1 MKKWVRNLSF
11 TLLLV
16 ALVCLVLFV
25 FPTPAPSS
33 PIVES
38 SSVSLPLGSVPAFSS
53 FERITSFVKGFFS
66 EIPVPVSEVV
76 TISSPMD
83 EPLFSPSVLTPANQ
97 NVLCVYN
104 RNSALSTQVCAYYLQ
119 KRPGARSLGVSI
131 PDDAFAEYW
140 RASKELL
147 HVDTFYNLVINP
159 VLAYT
164 ADKPEITHL
173 AVAKD
178 VPFLVWD
185 PATGHGRDSA
195 AGYLMMPYGSN
206 QTPVAFYPGGLL
218 SQPYTSLWVNPYAN
232 AGIHFNRELYR
243 NSSGGYTLRFVAS
256 WLQGYTLE
264 DIQHTIDK
272 AVAPAQNRSEVT
284 WLLDKDTDNFS
295 VYEQDLAE
303 LTRDL
308 LYRSVSSSRISVQS
322 DNLVPLT
329 SPTPV
334 LGYYGPGYYHAGY
347 PHTWVTESSLF
358 SPTLAVANRSI
369 YGTIESYAAFSAF
382 GNASHFNM
390 TDPAGIQSK
399 IVDSFTARAF
409 GGTAYSNSFA
419 GAVGAVDEPGQAGLT
434 FALRGLFRNYAQGLT
449 FAESAAGIVNM
460 RGPIIA
466 FGDPLMRISD
476 SLLKQPFGAFCS
488 AGAECMSGLCE
499 ADINSTLRCVSR
511 EIIPGGS
518 CLLPRAYD
526 LTHYINATSYC
537 QTSISTFTC
546 LNGQTSTTTCPE
558 STLCKQFT
566 SALTQARCLLS
577 HGERSLSPS
586 LCYSNETGFDLFG
599 NSRCVSA
606 SGRCSYGVSDIELNN
621 ATTMCLGRAH
631 RFSCLNGN
639 WSVPV
644 VDCTCASSAAEC
656 VEQQRPPFL
665 LSPSNYTFGDVQAV
679 SFFVLA
685 NATHPLKSFFNVTRY
700 SLTHTLFSI
709 NATSGQVTNSSS
721 LSPGMYLLPIVLSD
735 FFLNRNT
742 TSVTVQISLPLDVM
756 PPVIISPT
764 PLSLIYGQ
772 SVGVTFSAQDNIL
785 VDTFSVNDSRFTIS
799 RNGLLTNKTALG
811 AGIYTL
817 NVSVNDSRNNINST
831 LYRVTINPLSSSVS
845 LTLNGVASNVSIVSG
860 QGTLLSASRIKG
872 ESTMSLRVDGLEVNN
887 SASLILNR
895 INITVLGNHSVNVS
909 HASTQNYSAN
919 STVVYIEV
927 REGVDVVSPFFTS
940 IPANVI
946 LDYGSSVTAVF
957 SASDNRGNVNYF
969 VNDSRFN
976 ISQSG
981 LLTNKTAL
989 GAGIY
994 NINVSVNDSRNNIN
1008 STLYRVT
1015 INPISSSVSL
1025 TLNGVASNVSIVS
1038 GQGTLLSASRMK
1050 GESTMSLRVDGLEV
1064 NNSASLIL
1072 NRLNLTVLGNHSVN
1086 VSHAS
1091 TQNYSANSTVV
1102 YIEVRGALDS
1112 TPPQVILVSPASG
1125 TLTRAARVWFAAN
1138 FSDGIALTNATLR
1151 IWNST
1156 NSLIN
1161 ITSRTITGTSNF
1173 TNISVTLPAQGNY
1186 SWNYLA
1192 LDSNNNLAFNHSNFS
1207 IQYSFDCVPGATL
1220 ACPVLVD
1227 ARLVNGVNNAC
1238 DAQGRWTNVSTCQ
1251 YMRQGVV
1258 FLSNLTHTYAGTSHR
1273 ALVSTEPVGLQANV
1287 TYNGRSALPVAGGN
1301 YTVVATILN
1310 ESYEGNVTGRLEI
1323 RPALQSL
1330 QVPDFGIHRVFDE
1343 RVITG
1348 ITSAG
1353 FAPMFEVVSG
1363 GETFE
1368 VVTGDSLLTGNVIS
1382 PLETRTGLL
1391 LRAWDWV
1398 KRYFDFAEQNTFT
1411 PSLSP
1416 STLSNGTRIRFI
1428 QPGNLTLRAVH
1439 AGNENYSSA
1448 LPIERTIQVRP
1459 AFKTVQLGEWANQ
1472 NDFINLNATHSLE
1485 VNIIRNETIGYLNDM
1500 IEFQLYVAGVKK
1512 EGYTYRSIS
1521 VFEGK
1526 GDLFIVEF
1534 GNYDRYIVEYIGA
1547 SDAISSLKQVKLIY
1561 SPHTVQLGEWAG
1573 LYDLIQINS
1582 SYSVV
1587 PVLIANASEG
1597 FKNDHISLN
1606 KYFNG
1611 INQHTGPGTDTFSE
1625 GKVLV
1630 NDGFLA
1636 SGQLYLLEYLGNST
1650 IPMTGL
1656 QVRLTYL
1663 SPFACSD
1670 SDSGLDYSIRGV
1682 LTAGNVGSSV
1692 DLEDYC
1698 SDASHLKEYFC
1709 DSNRPTSFENIA
1721 CPNGCVNGSCV
1732 DMPCTSFNYSSWGA
1746 CNSSGQ
1752 QTRIV
1757 IGPASCSNV
1766 TPILNQSCTYV
1777 PPICEP
1783 NSIIS
1788 CDEVAHST
1796 FTGYKRSCNA
1806 LGTSYVANN
1815 TCSYTCHTGFVNTG
1829 TLTSPLCVQSTTC
1842 TPGATTACAPL
1853 AHASVTGYAN
1863 TCNALG
1869 TGFITTNGTVENTCV
1884 YRCDPHYHS
1893 NETACVSRSSA
1904 FARPTLRLIREPE
1917 GLFVFPN
1924 ETNTSYI
1931 VFGSTFEETRL
1942 GNLSVTIEQ
1951 EDEREAFV
1959 IVRNVSLR
1967 GDEVK
1972 TIILKTKRTRSNAV
1986 CIADR
1991 SDIVNH
1997 SDIERR
2003 CFVLACPGVN
2013 GSYTC
2018 EKLDDRFLISGL
2030 RHSGVIETR
2039 IVQVTNDTFVALP
2052 PSSPSPLFSSNR
2064 TSWATTPNF
2073 NASGVAPYTPSIISA
2088 DSNSSYTP
2096 PRAPQQSAIERLADT
2111 IAGGNQ
2117 TLLFIEIGSFVFIV
2131 LLLIIV
2137 LVAWQHFARQ
2147 QSGS

>member
-399 IVDSFTARAF
+399 IVDSFSSRAF

-419 GAVGAVDEPGQAGLT
+419 GALGAVEEPGQNGIT
-434 FALRGLFRNYAQGLT
+434 QSLRALFRNYAQGLT
-449 FAESAAGIVNM
+449 FAESAAGIVIM
-460 RGPIIA
+460 HGPIIP

-476 SLLKQPFGAFCS
+476 DPLKQPFGARCS

-499 ADINSTLRCVSR
+499 PDINSTLRCVSR

-566 SALTQARCLLS
+566 SALTQARCLLRD
-577 HGERSLSPS
+577 GERSLSPS

-644 VDCTCASSAAEC
+644 VDCTCASSVAEC

-845 LTLNGVASNVSIVSG
+845 LTLNGVAGNLSIVSG
-860 QGTLLSASRIKG
+860 EGALISASRIKG

-895 INITVLGNHSVNVS
+895 INI
-909 HASTQNYSAN
+909 
-919 STVVYIEV
+919 
-927 REGVDVVSPFFTS
+927 
-940 IPANVI
+940 
-946 LDYGSSVTAVF
+946 
-957 SASDNRGNVNYF
+957 
-969 VNDSRFN
+969 
-976 ISQSG
+976 
-981 LLTNKTAL
+981 
-989 GAGIY
+989 
-994 NINVSVNDSRNNIN
+994 
-1008 STLYRVT
+1008 
-1015 INPISSSVSL
+1015 
-1025 TLNGVASNVSIVS
+1025 
-1038 GQGTLLSASRMK
+1038 
-1050 GESTMSLRVDGLEV
+1050 
-1064 NNSASLIL
+1064 
-1072 NRLNLTVLGNHSVN
+1072 TVLGNHSVN

-1330 QVPDFGIHRVFDE
+1330 QVPDLLNDGIRIVFLE
-1343 RVITG
+1343 RVLSGSASSGLPIT
-1348 ITSAG
+1348 
-1353 FAPMFEVVSG
+1353 FEVVSG

-1368 VVTGDSLLTGNVIS
+1368 VVTAGDSLLIGNVIGA
-1382 PLETRTGLL
+1382 LEARSGLL
-1391 LRAWDWV
+1391 LRVWNWLKGQV
-1398 KRYFDFAEQNTFT
+1398 TSAEQEIT
-1411 PSLSP
+1411 SVGLSP
-1416 STLSNGTRIRFI
+1416 STLANGTRIRFI
-1428 QPGNLTLRAVH
+1428 QPGNLVLRAVQ
-1439 AGNENYSSA
+1439 AGNENYSAA
-1448 LPIERTIQVRP
+1448 LPIERIIPVIPSNAELLRY
-1459 AFKTVQLGEWANQ
+1459 
-1472 NDFINLNATHSLE
+1472 INS
-1485 VNIIRNETIGYLNDM
+1485 YSS
-1500 IEFQLYVAGVKK
+1500 
-1512 EGYTYRSIS
+1512 TYRHYTANYTGLPQSF
-1521 VFEGK
+1521 VFEYAPTKINISIYYNGSLSEPTNP
-1526 GDLFIVEF
+1526 GYYPMVIISNDRRYLTNNLTGHLFIDKLYPAVTFTPVGILAIGQTITLQATSNAPDLPIFFEVSGPATLS
-1534 GNYDRYIVEYIGA
+1534 GNN
-1547 SDAISSLKQVKLIY
+1547 L
-1561 SPHTVQLGEWAG
+1561 TV
-1573 LYDLIQINS
+1573 
-1582 SYSVV
+1582 
-1587 PVLIANASEG
+1587 
-1597 FKNDHISLN
+1597 
-1606 KYFNG
+1606 
-1611 INQHTGPGTDTFSE
+1611 TGPGIIEIEASTGENQFYYVGT
-1625 GKVLV
+1625 KVHYI
-1630 NDGFLA
+1630 NGNC
-1636 SGQLYLLEYLGNST
+1636 LEN
-1650 IPMTGL
+1650 
-1656 QVRLTYL
+1656 QVPDQGT
-1663 SPFACSD
+1663 C
-1670 SDSGLDYSIRGV
+1670 
-1682 LTAGNVGSSV
+1682 
-1692 DLEDYC
+1692 
-1698 SDASHLKEYFC
+1698 KE
-1709 DSNRPTSFENIA
+1709 
-1721 CPNGCVNGSCV
+1721 V
-1732 DMPCTSFNYSSWGA
+1732 CTSFTYSGFGVCSEQ
-1746 CNSSGQ
+1746 GQ
-1752 QTRIV
+1752 QTQTVLSAVPTGCVQGNPTLTQPCTRQ
-1757 IGPASCSNV
+1757 C
-1766 TPILNQSCTYV
+1766 TPDTRFGVC
-1777 PPICEP
+1777 P
-1783 NSIIS
+1783 
-1788 CDEVAHST
+1788 EVVNGTST
-1796 FTGYKRSCNA
+1796 GTSQQCNA
-1806 LGTSYVANN
+1806 LGTAYFANS
-1815 TCSYTCHTGFVNTG
+1815 TCSLTCAIGYVKVQD
-1829 TLTSPLCVQSTTC
+1829 TLNPGRELCVQTIC
-1842 TPGATTACAPL
+1842 TPDATTACTSME
-1853 AHASVTGYAN
+1853 HASVTGYAN
-1863 TCNALG
+1863 KCTAFG
-1869 TGFITTNGTVENTCV
+1869 TGFITNNGTVENTCV
-1884 YRCDPHYHS
+1884 YRCDPRYHS
-1893 NETACVSRSSA
+1893 NGTACVQGNSV
-1904 FARPTLRLIREPE
+1904 FTLRDVRLFREPE